1 MEYNVENL
9 ITVSDYA
16 KTLVKYNPAE
26 ENSMIRADD
35 YAASLKEEYIAYK
48 ASSLI
53 TISDYI
59 NSLYNEEAQEEFEA
73 QEMEA
78 NLEEYLSIITEEA
91 KNDAHTL
98 EELLAE

>member
-1 MEYNVENL
+1 MRYNVENL

-26 ENSMIRADD
+26 ENSMISADE
-35 YAASLKEEYIAYK
+35 YAASLREEYIAYK

-53 TISDYI
+53 TINDYV
-59 NSLYNEEAQEEFEA
+59 NSLYNEEAKEA
-73 QEMEA
+73 LEVQEMEA
-78 NLEEYLSIITEEA
+78 NLEEYLSILSEDA
-91 KNDAHTL
+91 KNDADAL